1 MKTNICFTSLCL
13 MMCLCFSSIAQNNN
27 LKSSGYAPVNGQKI
41 YYEIYGD
48 GKPLV
53 LLHGSFMTIGM
64 NWGQL
69 IPQLSKT
76 YKVIALE
83 MQGHGHTAL
92 GNRPLSLE
100 NFADDIA
107 KTMSYLKIDST
118 DIVGYSFGGTLAYQ
132 LAIKNPKLVKRMIII
147 SSTYKFMGWQ
157 KECRDAIQSMK
168 PEFLNNTPLRTEYV
182 KVAPDS
188 TEWTR
193 FLEKMIAF
201 DKQDYNLGD
210 QNISNIKSPVLLI
223 SGDNDGV
230 DKPILMDTYKRL
242 GGCVFADMLG
252 IPKSQLAIVPGQG
265 HVSLMMQ
272 TDELLKLISHFL
284 K

>member
-69 IPQLSKT
+69 ILQLSKT

-83 MQGHGHTAL
+83 MQGHGHTSL

-168 PEFLNNTPLRTEYV
+168 PEFLNNTPLRAEYV

-252 IPKSQLAIVPGQG
+252 VPKSQLAIVPGQG